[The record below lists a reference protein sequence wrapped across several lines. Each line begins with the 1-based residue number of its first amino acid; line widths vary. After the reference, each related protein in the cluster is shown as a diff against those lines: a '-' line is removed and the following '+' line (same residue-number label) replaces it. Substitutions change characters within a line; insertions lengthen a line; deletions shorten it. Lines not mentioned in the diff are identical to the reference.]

1 MTLDMVLLCHAPMNR
16 LDLMPSLHMTT
27 GQRCQVGRFLGPQVG
42 ALLDV
47 SMTAYI
53 WPSDAV

>member
-1 MTLDMVLLCHAPMNR
+1 
-16 LDLMPSLHMTT
+16 MTT